1 VRRTYISKLLRVVEE
16 LRLDRHKRDM
26 IMSTEMDTSYQAEL
40 EALVQ
45 ALETIDNYR
54 PVYRQ

>member
-45 ALETIDNYR
+45 ALETIDNNR

>member
-1 VRRTYISKLLRVVEE
+1 VLLRVVEE
-16 LRLDRHKRDM
+16 LRLDRQKRDM

-40 EALVQ
+40 EALVK
-45 ALETIDNYR
+45 ALETIDNNR